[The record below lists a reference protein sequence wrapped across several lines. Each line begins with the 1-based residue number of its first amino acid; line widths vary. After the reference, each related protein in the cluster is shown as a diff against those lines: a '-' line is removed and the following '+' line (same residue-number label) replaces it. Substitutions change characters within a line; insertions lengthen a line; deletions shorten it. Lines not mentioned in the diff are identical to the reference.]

1 MRALHKNRLEGLERS
16 NSDETA
22 MMSILMVMM
31 RIMMI
36 RMMVMIQG
44 RAV

>member
-1 MRALHKNRLEGLERS
+1 MRALHKNRLEGLQRS

-22 MMSILMVMM
+22 MMSIMIMM
-31 RIMMI
+31 RMMMI
-36 RMMVMIQG
+36 VLMMVMIQG